1 MDLSDALRKTRML
14 RFRYKFLFRSYFA
27 LVFSLVASNA
37 FCDGYLTSNDLQNIN
52 YQCYLEEADI
62 VFCSEGDIANP
73 QVIIKVPLL
82 EPIKLSNGLRAYRVM
97 ATITNHTKRNL
108 VGAKVSLSFDKEK
121 KQSIDI
127 MISEKIIYKGTSTVK
142 RSHLIRPDVPQ
153 NKSLYNALDDVYLK
167 ADISNIK
174 IRLKEI
180 KFE

>member
-1 MDLSDALRKTRML
+1 ML

-37 FCDGYLTSNDLQNIN
+37 FGDGYLTSNDLQNIN

-121 KQSIDI
+121 NSP
-127 MISEKIIYKGTSTVK
+127 
-142 RSHLIRPDVPQ
+142 LI
-153 NKSLYNALDDVYLK
+153 
-167 ADISNIK
+167 
-174 IRLKEI
+174 
-180 KFE
+180 